1 MKKRVI
7 ILVGCVIFAVAIAYA
22 AGTRENKEQSEIAL
36 LKKRVDA
43 LENKVNSLEQRLSEK
58 EKSLKLVIP
67 PKFPEMQPLPEGWQQ
82 REFNGLPYYLVP
94 LDKNTPK
101 AEKSTH

>member
-1 MKKRVI
+1 MKRWSIIVVI
-7 ILVGCVIFAVAIAYA
+7 FVIFAVAIAYA
-22 AGTRENKEQSEIAL
+22 TGSREDKEQSEVVL
-36 LKKRVDA
+36 LKKRVA
-43 LENKVNSLEQRLSEK
+43 ILEKKVDSLEKRLSEK
-58 EKSLKLVIP
+58 EQSLKLVIP

-101 AEKSTH
+101 SEKAIH